1 MKDGL
6 LALLQL
12 QEVDKELGR
21 LEEAREQYPAEIA
34 VRRKELDGAA
44 AVLKEQEDSVA
55 ELAAQQRH
63 LDRELETARVSLTD
77 HEERFAE
84 VTTNREY
91 DALQLEIETC
101 KSGISDY
108 ETRILET
115 IDASEAMQEQV
126 VAAAEEFEETRQ
138 AHQIHIDEL
147 EANLSTLQEEVDAL
161 VERREI
167 VIRGIPDNIC
177 RVYERSKKR
186 KGMRVAPARKGAC
199 GACFRQLP
207 AQLRSDVRRSDRLCY
222 CENCGV
228 ILVWDTESS

>member
-34 VRRKELDGAA
+34 VRRKELDRSA
-44 AVLKEQEDSVA
+44 AVLKEQQDSVA
-55 ELAAQQRH
+55 ELAAEQRR
-63 LDRELETARVSLTD
+63 LDRELEAARVSLKD

-91 DALQLEIETC
+91 DALQLEIEAC
-101 KSGISDY
+101 KTGISDF

-115 IDASEAMQEQV
+115 IDASEAMEEQ
-126 VAAAEEFEETRQ
+126 VAAATEEFDEIRQ
-138 AHQIHIDEL
+138 THQAHIDEL
-147 EANLSTLQEEVDAL
+147 EANVSTLQEEVDAL
-161 VERREI
+161 VERRDL
-167 VIRGIPDNIC
+167 VIKGIPDNIS
-177 RVYERSKKR
+177 RVYERSRKK
-186 KGMRVAPARKGAC
+186 KGMRVAAGRKGAC

-207 AQLRSDVRRSDRLCY
+207 AQLRSDVRRSDRLCF

-228 ILVWDTESS
+228 ILVWDAESS

>member
-21 LEEAREQYPAEIA
+21 LEEAREKYPAEISL
-34 VRRKELDGAA
+34 RQKELDRAA
-44 AVLKEQEDSVA
+44 AVLKEQEDGVSD
-55 ELAAQQRH
+55 LAAQQRH

-84 VTTNREY
+84 VSTNREY
-91 DALQLEIETC
+91 DALQLEIEAC
-101 KSGISDY
+101 KVGISDY

-115 IDASEAMQEQV
+115 IEAAELLQEQV
-126 VAAAEEFEETRQ
+126 ADAAEEFEETRQ
-138 AHQIHIDEL
+138 THQAHIDQL
-147 EANLSTLQEEVDAL
+147 QANLSTLQEEVDAL
-161 VERREI
+161 GVRREI
-167 VIRGIPDNIC
+167 VIKGIPENVS
-177 RVYERSKKR
+177 RVYERSRKK

-199 GACFRQLP
+199 GGCFRQLP
-207 AQLRSDVRRSDRLCY
+207 AQLRSDVRRSDHLCY

-228 ILVWDTESS
+228 ILVWDPEST